1 MDCNLMSFNY
11 KRARIFGYKMT
22 LTGEMIGKRST
33 PHIHNE
39 IQYSGRY
46 EFISCSA
53 TMAESADSVR
63 FKFIGYSHE
72 AERWDKVR
80 LPYSDEQEDKAWA
93 ESCRMADLPIDWLKD
108 KDKYLVNGLFYRGEN
123 AVKYDKIGQLCHLSQ
138 GQIWKPSKDKTWCTK
153 AVAAAMYKA
162 DVYFWYLILRYLN
175 EDELRP
181 DQLHYI
187 AGYFYGKYD

>member
-1 MDCNLMSFNY
+1 MSFNY

-46 EFISCSA
+46 EYVSCSA
-53 TMAESADSVR
+53 TMAEGADSVR
-63 FKFIGYSHE
+63 FIFNEYSHE

-80 LPYSDEQEDKAWA
+80 LPYTDEQEDSAWA
-93 ESCRMADLPIDWLKD
+93 ESCRMACLPINWLEY

-123 AVKYDKIGQLCHLSQ
+123 AIPYDKIGQLCHLSQ

-153 AVAAAMYKA
+153 AVASAMYEAEPEFKE
-162 DVYFWYLILRYLN
+162 LIWAFLTP
-175 EDELRP
+175 DELRP
-181 DQLHYI
+181 DQLHYM